1 MINQNSETKQASK
14 VLWIVMG
21 LNALVA
27 SLKIIVGTIAG
38 SASIIADGFHSM
50 SDASGNIV
58 GLIGLSVA
66 GKPEDEGHP
75 YGHKKFETIS
85 SLMIGFLLLVVG
97 FKAAYGGVL
106 SLINPK
112 TPEIDYLS
120 FAVMALTLLVNY
132 FVVKYESNQ
141 GKMLGSDVLL
151 SDSEHTK
158 SDVFITSGVIVGMLL
173 MRFGFP
179 PQIDGLVTLVV
190 SGFIFHASYEI
201 LKAASEVLADAA
213 ALDPE
218 AIKTVVMAC
227 DGVKDCHK
235 IRSRGRQDDLYIDLH
250 VHVDGEMTVMFAHG
264 LEHEIGRKLKAEF
277 GEGVNVIVHI
287 EPFSQ

>member
-141 GKMLGSDVLL
+141 GKLLGSDVLL

-264 LEHEIGRKLKAEF
+264 LEHEIDRKLKAEF

>member
-141 GKMLGSDVLL
+141 GKLLGSDVLL

>member
-1 MINQNSETKQASK
+1 MNKHNLETQQASK

-21 LNALVA
+21 LNAVVA
-27 SLKIIVGTIAG
+27 SLKIVVGSIAG

-97 FKAAYGGVL
+97 FKAAYGGIM
-106 SLINPK
+106 SLVQPK
-112 TPEIDYLS
+112 APDIDLLS
-120 FAVMALTLLVNY
+120 FAIMAITLVINF
-132 FVVKYESNQ
+132 FVVRYESHQ
-141 GKMLGSDVLL
+141 GKKLGSDVLI

-158 SDVFITSGVIVGMLL
+158 SDVFITSGVILGMIL
-173 MRFGFP
+173 MQLGLP
-179 PQIDGLVTLVV
+179 AQIDGIVTLVV

-218 AIKTVVMAC
+218 AIRAVVMAC
-227 DGVKDCHK
+227 EGVEDCHK
-235 IRSRGRQDDLYIDLH
+235 VRSRGRQDDMHIDLH
-250 VHVDGEMTVMFAHG
+250 IHVDGQMTVQFAHG
-264 LEHEIGRKLKAEF
+264 LEHEIGRKLRTAF
-277 GEGVNVIVHI
+277 GDGVHVIVHI
-287 EPFSQ
+287 EPSAQ